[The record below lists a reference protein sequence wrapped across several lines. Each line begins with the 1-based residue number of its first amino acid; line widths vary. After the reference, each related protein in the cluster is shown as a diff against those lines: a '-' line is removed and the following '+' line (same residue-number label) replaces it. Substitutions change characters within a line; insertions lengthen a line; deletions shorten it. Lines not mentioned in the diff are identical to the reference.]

1 MRNRFFSEGPLGEP
15 MRGILRKEYRSAGV
29 NKSIAKYVAGM
40 ILN

>member
-29 NKSIAKYVAGM
+29 NKSTAERITGM